1 MTTWAYNIRHFT
13 GGMEMKKNIR
23 RIAALAL
30 SLIMALGMS
39 AQVFAGDG
47 GSFAVEDKATP
58 EEAEEQLAEA
68 LRLKNLAEGEK
79 QSALE
84 RWNGEKEAAQDA
96 LTEAQERFDR
106 IGVNFLN
113 EKAGSECSD
122 TVWLSWL
129 RENMSGKTSGN
140 IVWDEVLDT
149 EGFEESFYS
158 PYSYENLMRAA
169 DLVDEANLLRKSDDP
184 SNGDLKISYR
194 IMTQAIGS
202 NALSNYVVD
211 HILLHQN
218 AYKSSD
224 LYYACGSAGWE
235 NISWG
240 STDPFMGWYYR
251 EKIHYIADQAG
262 EENVTAEMAQQVIDE
277 AQRNGHDFL
286 AYCSMYGYGS
296 NASKIAETLNKDRPS
311 GNYST
316 GHYTNLVKSS
326 LQSTGLSVN
335 SEGHIYYG
343 VCHVQDFTTSALSDA
358 VTPQEFREEL
368 SDYAESAETFLRS
381 AEARVNELKTAPSYY
396 KEASDAF
403 DKAEADYNSAKAIR
417 DSFYDVQYFDVSEVP
432 DAEYTGEAFT
442 PDVSVFRKGSH
453 AELIKDTDYT
463 VEYKNN
469 VNAGTARI
477 VITGAGS
484 YTGTK
489 TVTFNIAKTDNGL
502 RASGKTVKLRASAL
516 RKKAQVIKRSEAVTV
531 RGADGTVTYK
541 KVSVSKKKFT
551 KKFKVSTA
559 GKITAAKG
567 LKKGKYK
574 IVILVKAAGDTNHNA
589 ASEKV
594 TVTVNVK

>member
-1 MTTWAYNIRHFT
+1 
-13 GGMEMKKNIR
+13 MKKNIR
-23 RIAALAL
+23 RIAAVAL

-39 AQVFAGDG
+39 AQAFADD
-47 GSFAVEDKATP
+47 GSFVVEDKATP

-68 LRLKNLAEGEK
+68 LRIRDLAEGAK
-79 QSALE
+79 QSALD
-84 RWNGEKEAAQDA
+84 RWNREKEAAQGA
-96 LTEAQERFDR
+96 LTEAQERYDR

-113 EKAGSECSD
+113 DKAGSECSD

-158 PYSYENLMRAA
+158 PYSYDNLMRAA
-169 DLVDEANLLRKSDDP
+169 DLVDEANVLRRSDDP

-202 NALSNYVVD
+202 NALSNYVLD

-218 AYKSSD
+218 AYKSSN

-251 EKIHYIADQAG
+251 EKIHYLADEAG
-262 EENVTAEMAQQVIDE
+262 GAGQENVTAAMAQQVIDE

-286 AYCSMYGYGS
+286 AYCSMYRYGTT
-296 NASKIAETLNKDRPS
+296 ASEIAAKLNEVRTPNSDGS
-311 GNYST
+311 LNYST

-358 VTPQEFREEL
+358 VTPQEFRNEL

-396 KEASDAF
+396 QEASDAF
-403 DKAEADYNSAKAIR
+403 DRAEADYNSAKAIR

-453 AELIKDTDYT
+453 AELVKGTDYT
-463 VEYKNN
+463 AEYRNN

-502 RASGKTVKLRASAL
+502 KASGKTVKLRASAL
-516 RKKAQVIKRSEAVTV
+516 RKKAQAVKRSKAVTV
-531 RGADGTVTYK
+531 KGADGTVTYK
-541 KVSVSKKKFT
+541 KVSVSKKKFN
-551 KKFKVSTA
+551 KKFKVSSS

-574 IVILVKAAGDTNHNA
+574 IVIQIKAAGDNNHNA
-589 ASEKV
+589 KTEKV